1 MVRRSSVALMDG
13 NFFWLEICLE
23 VSDNIS
29 HSRWTA
35 YEYVDMGHF
44 IPQDWQARQL
54 WWLFRS
60 EAVHVVFHERAVVDG
75 GVSLFE
81 VSSRTGCNLFQVLSD
96 DEW

>member
-13 NFFWLEICLE
+13 NFFWLETCLE
-23 VSDNIS
+23 LSDNIS

-54 WWLFRS
+54 RWLFRA
-60 EAVHVVFHERAVVDG
+60 EAVPVVFHERAVVEG

-81 VSSRTGCNLFQVLSD
+81 VSS
-96 DEW
+96 

>member
-23 VSDNIS
+23 VSGNLI

-35 YEYVDMGHF
+35 SEYMDMGHF
-44 IPQDWQARQL
+44 IPQYRQARQL
-54 WWLFRS
+54 RWLFRA
-60 EAVHVVFHERAVVDG
+60 EAVHVVFHERAVVDDD
-75 GVSLFE
+75 VSLFE
-81 VSSRTGCNLFQVLSD
+81 VSSRTGCNLFQMLSD